1 MKELMN
7 KGTELALRAY
17 VKADMAKDR
26 AKQELSQ
33 LANNEM
39 GVSGI
44 VVSLILIAIAVALAI
59 IFRDSIAKFM
69 KSIFENL
76 PGADDKPDENNGYGL
91 RFIHF

>member
-26 AKQELSQ
+26 AKRELSE
-33 LANNEM
+33 LTSNES

-44 VVSLILIAIAVALAI
+44 VVSLLLIAIAVALAI
-59 IFRDSIAKFM
+59 IFREKIGNLIDI
-69 KSIFENL
+69 IFGKAED
-76 PGADDKPDENNGYGL
+76 AVEQ
-91 RFIHF
+91 F

>member
-26 AKQELSQ
+26 AKRELSE
-33 LANNEM
+33 LTSNES

-44 VVSLILIAIAVALAI
+44 VVSLILIAIAVALAV
-59 IFRDSIAKFM
+59 IFRDKIKEIM
-69 KSIFENL
+69 NKVL
-76 PGADDKPDENNGYGL
+76 DPDKYQ
-91 RFIHF
+91 F

>member
-7 KGTELALRAY
+7 KGSELALRAY

-33 LANNEM
+33 LAGNES

-44 VVSLILIAIAVALAI
+44 VVSLLLIAIAVALAI
-59 IFRDSIAKFM
+59 IFREKIGNLIDI
-69 KSIFENL
+69 IFGKAED
-76 PGADDKPDENNGYGL
+76 AVEE
-91 RFIHF
+91 F

>member
-1 MKELMN
+1 MKELME
-7 KGTELALRAY
+7 KGSELALRAY

-26 AKQELSQ
+26 AKRELSE
-33 LANNEM
+33 LTSNES

-69 KSIFENL
+69 KDIFDNL
-76 PGADDKPDENNGYGL
+76 PGPTDTPNEGNGYGL
-91 RFIHF
+91 KFIHF

>member
-26 AKQELSQ
+26 AKKELSQ
-33 LANNEM
+33 LAGNES

-44 VVSLILIAIAVALAI
+44 VVSLILIAIAVALAV
-59 IFRDSIAKFM
+59 IFRDKIKEIMNKVLDPKKYEF
-69 KSIFENL
+69 
-76 PGADDKPDENNGYGL
+76 
-91 RFIHF
+91 

>member
-26 AKQELSQ
+26 AKKELSQ
-33 LANNEM
+33 LAGNES

-44 VVSLILIAIAVALAI
+44 VVSLILVAIAVALAI
-59 IFRDSIAKFM
+59 IFRDAIAKFM
-69 KSIFENL
+69 KDVLSKLKDVTNA
-76 PGADDKPDENNGYGL
+76 PSSNGNEYYS
-91 RFIHF
+91 

>member
-26 AKQELSQ
+26 AKKELSQ
-33 LANNEM
+33 LAGNES

-44 VVSLILIAIAVALAI
+44 VVSLILIAIAIALAV

-69 KSIFENL
+69 QNIFKKL
-76 PGADDKPDENNGYGL
+76 PGPDDTPTPGNGYGL

>member
-26 AKQELSQ
+26 AKSELSE
-33 LANNEM
+33 LTSNES

-44 VVSLILIAIAVALAI
+44 VVSLLLIAIAVALAI
-59 IFRDSIAKFM
+59 IFREKIGNLIDI
-69 KSIFENL
+69 IFGKAED
-76 PGADDKPDENNGYGL
+76 AVED
-91 RFIHF
+91 F

>member
-26 AKQELSQ
+26 GKRELSE
-33 LANNEM
+33 LTSNES

-44 VVSLILIAIAVALAI
+44 VVSLILIAIAIGLALL
-59 IFRDSIAKFM
+59 FKDKIAALMNKILDDPDIGGL
-69 KSIFENL
+69 S
-76 PGADDKPDENNGYGL
+76 DKPTAKS
-91 RFIHF
+91 

>member
-26 AKQELSQ
+26 AKKELSQ
-33 LANNEM
+33 LAGNES

-44 VVSLILIAIAVALAI
+44 VVSLLLIAIAVALAI
-59 IFRDSIAKFM
+59 IFREKIGELIDK
-69 KSIFENL
+69 IFNK
-76 PGADDKPDENNGYGL
+76 ADDAVEQ
-91 RFIHF
+91 F

>member
-26 AKQELSQ
+26 AKRELSE
-33 LANNEM
+33 LTSNES

-44 VVSLILIAIAVALAI
+44 VVSLILIAIAIGLALL
-59 IFRDSIAKFM
+59 FKDKIAALMNKILDDPDIGGL
-69 KSIFENL
+69 S
-76 PGADDKPDENNGYGL
+76 DKPTAKS
-91 RFIHF
+91 

>member
-26 AKQELSQ
+26 AKRELFELTS
-33 LANNEM
+33 NES

-44 VVSLILIAIAVALAI
+44 VVSLLLIAIAVALAI
-59 IFRDSIAKFM
+59 IFREKIGELIDK
-69 KSIFENL
+69 IFKK
-76 PGADDKPDENNGYGL
+76 ADDAVEQ
-91 RFIHF
+91 F